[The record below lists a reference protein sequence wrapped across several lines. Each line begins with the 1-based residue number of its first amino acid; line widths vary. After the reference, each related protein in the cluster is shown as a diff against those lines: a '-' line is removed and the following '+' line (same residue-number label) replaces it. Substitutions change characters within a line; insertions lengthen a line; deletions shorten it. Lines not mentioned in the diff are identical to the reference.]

1 MVRPQQLTSAPG
13 APVRAHP
20 PAPPRTGLDRRR
32 LLGALG
38 GLPLVA
44 GGLAGCGPEE
54 RAQVD
59 DGPIELSVF
68 WWGGTRRAEATEKA
82 LRLYSQQNPRVSF
95 RVTWQS
101 LAGYYDRIAT
111 QAAGG
116 NAPDLFQIDDT
127 LLTEYTQRQIVLDL
141 TPYVVDQRLDLRGLP
156 PSLVRYGQ
164 VAERTVAVAAAQTAA
179 ALVWNRDLVRKLRLP
194 EPHTGMQWREYVDWA
209 ARVTRVSN
217 GRVAGTMDASGDY
230 RAFWLWLRGQG
241 SELYQGRQLG
251 FSSAELLD
259 WFEFWQVARSRRAT
273 PSAALVEQADT
284 GDLAHQLVVTG
295 HTAASFAWSHQLP
308 ELQRYTDD
316 ELAVSAFPGTPVA
329 QWPRAS
335 MYWAGFRG
343 SRHPGVVVDV
353 LNFLT
358 TNVAAG
364 RILGYERGLNASLP
378 VREFVQAS
386 ITDAAQ
392 KRVAALGADLD
403 DLLGPAPAP
412 PPKGHAKVRALLISA
427 AESIRSGKSGARSA
441 TSRFIAQAN
450 AALAV

>member
-1 MVRPQQLTSAPG
+1 M
-13 APVRAHP
+13 RALHP
-20 PAPPRTGLDRRR
+20 DPPRVGVDRRR
-32 LLGALG
+32 FLGALG

-44 GGLAGCGPEE
+44 AGLAGCTNEE

-68 WWGGTRRAEATEKA
+68 WWGGTRRAEATERV

-101 LAGYYDRIAT
+101 LTGYYDRIAT

-116 NAPDLFQIDDT
+116 NAPDLFQIDDS
-127 LLTEYTQRQIVLDL
+127 LLTEYAQRQIALDL
-141 TPYVVDQRLDLRGLP
+141 TDYVADNRLDLRGLP
-156 PSLVRYGQ
+156 SGLARYGQ

-179 ALVWNRDLVRKLRLP
+179 ALVWNRDLVRRLDVP
-194 EPHTGMQWREYVDWA
+194 EPRTGMSWRDYVEWA
-209 ARVTRVSN
+209 ARITRASG
-217 GRVAGTMDASGDY
+217 GRVAGTMDPSGDY

-241 SELYQGRQLG
+241 SELYQARQLG
-251 FSSAELLD
+251 FGSAELLD
-259 WFEFWQVARSRRAT
+259 WFELWQVARSRRAT

-284 GDLAHQLVVTG
+284 GELARQLVVTG

-316 ELAVSAFPGTPVA
+316 ELALASLPGTPVA

-343 SRHPGVVVDV
+343 TRHPGVVVDV

-364 RILGYERGLNASLP
+364 RILGFERGLNASVP
-378 VREFVQAS
+378 VRKFVQEG
-386 ITDAAQ
+386 ITEQTQ
-392 KRVAALGADLD
+392 KRVAAFGTTLD

-412 PPKGHAKVRALLISA
+412 PPKGHAKVRTLLVA
-427 AESIRSGKSGARSA
+427 TAESIRSGESGARAA
-441 TSRFIAQAN
+441 TSRFMAQAN

>member
-1 MVRPQQLTSAPG
+1 M
-13 APVRAHP
+13 RALH
-20 PAPPRTGLDRRR
+20 PAPPHPGVDRRR
-32 LLGALG
+32 FLGALG

-44 GGLAGCGPEE
+44 GGLAGCAAEE
-54 RAQVD
+54 RTQVD

-95 RVTWQS
+95 RVTWQN
-101 LAGYYDRIAT
+101 LTGYYDRIAT

-127 LLTEYTQRQIVLDL
+127 LLTEYAQRQIALDL
-141 TPYVVDQRLDLRGLP
+141 TDYVADNRLDLRGLP
-156 PSLVRYGQ
+156 PGLARYGQ
-164 VAERTVAVAAAQTAA
+164 VAERTVGVAAAQTAA
-179 ALVWNRDLVRKLRLP
+179 ALVWNRDLVRRLNVP
-194 EPHTGMQWREYVDWA
+194 EPHTGMSWRDYVEWA
-209 ARVTRVSN
+209 GRVTRASG
-217 GRVAGTMDASGDY
+217 GRVAGTMDPSGDY

-241 SELYQGRQLG
+241 GELYQGRQLG
-251 FSSAELLD
+251 FSSAALLD

-273 PSAALVEQADT
+273 PSAALVEQADS
-284 GDLAHQLVVTG
+284 GDLTRQLVVTG

-316 ELAVSAFPGTPVA
+316 ELAVSSFPGTPVA

-343 SRHPGVVVDV
+343 TRHPGVVVDV

-364 RILGYERGLNASLP
+364 RILGFERGLNASVP
-378 VREFVQAS
+378 VRKFVQEGV
-386 ITDAAQ
+386 TDLAQ
-392 KRVAALGADLD
+392 KRVAALGTALD
-403 DLLGPAPAP
+403 DLLGPAPTP
-412 PPKGHAKVRALLISA
+412 PPKGHAKVRTLLIAA
-427 AESIRSGKSGARSA
+427 AESIRSGRSGARAA
-441 TSRFIAQAN
+441 TSRFMAQAN